1 MLHEPRGLSRATD
14 SLLSGRYTYSRC
26 LRLQSAAC
34 LFFGSIQR
42 TYRTISVGSV
52 NAGHAAH
59 LSSVSLPYKMTPMCC
74 DLSLSTVGSGS
85 TKPSLRRSFSTSPGF
100 PVRNSQP
107 GLTPLLLAYSWSTL
121 GVSSSGLRVI
131 EYTKISRPT
140 GSPKPKRPK
149 PHLQARFFFSW
160 LKSPFERLGL
170 CSRLEIH
177 GHAILSVPFIASGLS
192 WTLGKGSRPEN
203 ARRWPIVTVSIDQVP
218 SEHHG

>member
-1 MLHEPRGLSRATD
+1 MLHERPALSRATD
-14 SLLSGRYTYSRC
+14 SSLSGDTPTVVAR
-26 LRLQSAAC
+26 RLQSAAC

-131 EYTKISRPT
+131 EYMKISRPT
-140 GSPKPKRPK
+140 RSPRA
-149 PHLQARFFFSW
+149 LCTAARFAVCRGQRPSQFVYMKLISTTFPLFRSSYFVRRGVSNVRAHR
-160 LKSPFERLGL
+160 LKKERAG
-170 CSRLEIH
+170 E
-177 GHAILSVPFIASGLS
+177 
-192 WTLGKGSRPEN
+192 
-203 ARRWPIVTVSIDQVP
+203 
-218 SEHHG
+218 

>member
-1 MLHEPRGLSRATD
+1 MSLAVSREPQTRRSRGDTPTVVA
-14 SLLSGRYTYSRC
+14 C
-26 LRLQSAAC
+26 RLQSAAC
-34 LFFGSIQR
+34 LFFGSIHR

-131 EYTKISRPT
+131 EYMKISRPT
-140 GSPKPKRPK
+140 RSPRSEE
-149 PHLQARFFFSW
+149 HTSELQ
-160 LKSPFERLGL
+160 
-170 CSRLEIH
+170 SRLHLVCRLLLEKKKK
-177 GHAILSVPFIASGLS
+177 
-192 WTLGKGSRPEN
+192 TM
-203 ARRWPIVTVSIDQVP
+203 IDQNTT
-218 SEHHG
+218 SALLLQYKSTKNA